1 MHQRLAPGQNS
12 EVRGSPTVA
21 ESPELR
27 ELRDRYSSSSRRVVM
42 QISKEQCRLPPELLD
57 EELDRIAGDAP
68 GPFILPLREVFEDTE
83 YIYLVYDPLGPKCIN
98 LVDKVSEDM
107 VKDQSDD
114 DDRDQFSETT
124 VRLLAR
130 NLLLCLSKSQEAG
143 WVHGCLRMGN
153 VYLNSKD
160 DVGSMRILEFG
171 LIRAFN
177 FAEATPL
184 NSLLHPLNPDEPGI
198 PPSPLPLYEQD
209 LLSLAEMVFLML
221 SGSPLL
227 SGEVSEAERRRCFRQ
242 GRVNFGDKAFAQVSD
257 PAKQLVAEMLL
268 PVHLR
273 PYEMVTNQRCR
284 EAGRL
289 LTSHAFFFDDVMSH
303 GQSREGQGRG
313 RYSNIVVQR
322 AYGRWRNQMK
332 WRMDLVRCLAD
343 KVSLK
348 TIKEL
353 RVSIPLSKQRGGHQ
367 LAEDELADWTH
378 LERDIRR
385 FTNLTDEQLKR
396 FARATPGQMREEAVK
411 VHVDDTFAMTEAW
424 RRERTRDV
432 LWQVFVKCFQQLRM
446 RPDGFVR
453 VPRRELEAA
462 LSSRVEP
469 VWVGPSSN
477 LDVLFPG
484 EKDAKEG
491 EWDREV
497 SNFFTHAS
505 EVSYIDL
512 LPKVGDL

>member
-1 MHQRLAPGQNS
+1 
-12 EVRGSPTVA
+12 
-21 ESPELR
+21 
-27 ELRDRYSSSSRRVVM
+27 
-42 QISKEQCRLPPELLD
+42 
-57 EELDRIAGDAP
+57 
-68 GPFILPLREVFEDTE
+68 
-83 YIYLVYDPLGPKCIN
+83 
-98 LVDKVSEDM
+98 
-107 VKDQSDD
+107 
-114 DDRDQFSETT
+114 
-124 VRLLAR
+124 
-130 NLLLCLSKSQEAG
+130 
-143 WVHGCLRMGN
+143 
-153 VYLNSKD
+153 
-160 DVGSMRILEFG
+160 
-171 LIRAFN
+171 
-177 FAEATPL
+177 
-184 NSLLHPLNPDEPGI
+184 
-198 PPSPLPLYEQD
+198 
-209 LLSLAEMVFLML
+209 
-221 SGSPLL
+221 
-227 SGEVSEAERRRCFRQ
+227 
-242 GRVNFGDKAFAQVSD
+242 
-257 PAKQLVAEMLL
+257 
-268 PVHLR
+268 
-273 PYEMVTNQRCR
+273 
-284 EAGRL
+284 

-303 GQSREGQGRG
+303 GQSRAGSPSGREGQGRG

-332 WRMDLVRCLAD
+332 WHMDLVRCLAD

-411 VHVDDTFAMTEAW
+411 VHVDDTFAMAEAW
-424 RRERTRDV
+424 RRKRTRDV

-469 VWVGPSSN
+469 VWVGPCSN